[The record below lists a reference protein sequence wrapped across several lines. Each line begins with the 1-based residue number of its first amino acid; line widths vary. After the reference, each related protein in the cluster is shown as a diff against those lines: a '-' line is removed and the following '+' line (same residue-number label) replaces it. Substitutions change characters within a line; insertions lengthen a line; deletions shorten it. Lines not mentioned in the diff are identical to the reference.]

1 MASKG
6 HLKAKFRVGSINGPI
21 NYTYGEKAFHA
32 AAVPPAE
39 KTRTKGNGW
48 NGSTDR
54 GEVLCLRR
62 QRQLSAYDAPV
73 YQYNFRA
80 EVLPQ
85 PTPVYVPKP
94 SHLEFDRRTFLERQ
108 SKGLITADG
117 HRVARRPP
125 ARCMEM
131 PVHPSIDPDA
141 RVAQHQLW
149 DQGRRTAQQRAQ
161 ERVAKTRLESAQ
173 RRDPAVAAGIRD
185 CVDSFDYD
193 THAASLKVRCG
204 SDPVR

>member
-149 DQGRRTAQQRAQ
+149 DQGRRTAQQTLERPRGFRAGTLAGDATEDRRSLVHRSLLPQ
-161 ERVAKTRLESAQ
+161 PTR
-173 RRDPAVAAGIRD
+173 RRPSHSPWWRAR
-185 CVDSFDYD
+185 
-193 THAASLKVRCG
+193 R
-204 SDPVR
+204 